1 MEYLP
6 IGAKRRKVRGSLV
19 FCVGLEFVFWEEKL
33 SRWWVMVAD
42 EAVKDS
48 GWRTGRYHRIYIYA
62 VVSGSDVQ
70 GRKANRLLI
79 PRTRSE
85 GDLMKLAFGVSS
97 GGLETCFWCKL
108 WGCRNLL
115 LVL

>member
-1 MEYLP
+1 M
-6 IGAKRRKVRGSLV
+6 A
-19 FCVGLEFVFWEEKL
+19 
-33 SRWWVMVAD
+33 AD

-48 GWRTGRYHRIYIYA
+48 GWRTGRYHRIYINA

-85 GDLMKLAFGVSS
+85 GDLMKLAFGVGSRV
-97 GGLETCFWCKL
+97 LETGFWCKFG
-108 WGCRNLL
+108 WFRNLL
-115 LVL
+115 LV